1 MAKFD
6 LSSVIIGSSIAGGFF
21 SLFATYVNFSGFGI
35 LLSNV
40 VAGFV
45 AVSVSKT
52 KEDYIITGGVPGIL
66 SSFIM
71 IIISFLL
78 PFTPLGFSHLDI
90 FGFVSVAV
98 SISGGGFILGMIGG
112 YISKKLNS

>member
-1 MAKFD
+1 MIKLD
-6 LSSVIIGSSIAGGFF
+6 ISSVIIGSVAGGLF
-21 SLFATYVNFSGFGI
+21 SFLSAYVNLSGFGI

-45 AVSVSKT
+45 AVFVSEV

-71 IIISFLL
+71 VIIAFLL
-78 PFTPLGFSHLDI
+78 PFTPLGFSNLDV
-90 FGFVSVAV
+90 FGFVSVAI

-112 YISKKLNS
+112 AISKKVSG

>member
-6 LSSVIIGSSIAGGFF
+6 LSSVVIGSVAGGLF
-21 SLFATYVNFSGFGI
+21 SIFSTYANLSGFGI

-40 VAGFV
+40 IAGLV
-45 AVSVSKT
+45 AVSVSKS

-66 SSFIM
+66 SSFI
-71 IIISFLL
+71 IVIISFLL
-78 PFTPLGFSHLDI
+78 PFTPLGFSNLDI
-90 FGFVSVAV
+90 FEFLAVAV

>member
-1 MAKFD
+1 MTKFD
-6 LSSVIIGSSIAGGFF
+6 LSSVVIGSIAGGFF
-21 SLFATYVNFSGFGI
+21 SLFSTYANLSGFGI

-45 AVSVSKT
+45 AVSVSKS

-66 SSFIM
+66 SSFIL

-78 PFTPLGFSHLDI
+78 PFTPLGFNNLSI
-90 FGFVSVAV
+90 FGFLAVAV

-112 YISKKLNS
+112 YISKKLNG

>member
-6 LSSVIIGSSIAGGFF
+6 LSSVIMGSMAGGFF
-21 SLFATYVNFSGFGI
+21 SLFSTYVNLSGFGI

-71 IIISFLL
+71 VIIAFLL
-78 PFTPLGFSHLDI
+78 PFTPLGFSNLDV
-90 FGFVSVAV
+90 FGFVSVAI

-112 YISKKLNS
+112 AISKKVSG

>member
-1 MAKFD
+1 MTKFD
-6 LSSVIIGSSIAGGFF
+6 LSSVIIGSIAGGFF
-21 SLFATYVNFSGFGI
+21 SLFSTYANLSGFGI

-40 VAGFV
+40 VAGFT
-45 AVSVSKT
+45 AVSVSET

-71 IIISFLL
+71 IIFAFLL
-78 PFTPLGFSHLDI
+78 PFTPLGFSNLTV
-90 FGFVSVAV
+90 FGFVSVAI

-112 YISKKLNS
+112 AISKKISG